1 MKLLFHLLFLLS
13 FLSCAAQEKTNREI
27 VFHSVN
33 LLPMDQEKVVPNQV
47 VVVQNGKIK
56 AIGTASQVKYGKD
69 ALVIDGK
76 GKYLM
81 PGLAEMHA
89 HVPPVDDLEPMKDV
103 LLLFA
108 VNGVTTIRGMLGH
121 PRHLELRGKLQSGEI
136 TGPRFI
142 TSGPSFSG
150 GSVKDVATAAKMVQD
165 QKKAGYDFLK
175 IHPGLTLSNFY
186 AMVASA
192 KNEKIPFAGHVPFS
206 VGIWRAIEAGYA
218 TIDHMDRMVESLV
231 PGIENT
237 NEQQNGL
244 FGIYLADKADTTRI
258 EKLMRALQAGKI
270 WIVPTQA
277 LAERW
282 MTPNRSADAFA
293 AEP

>member
-1 MKLLFHLLFLLS
+1 MRPFLLLS
-13 FLSCAAQEKTNREI
+13 LVVAFTNSCAQDRIDSRKQEI
-27 VFHSVN
+27 VFRSINVV
-33 LLPMDQEKVVPNQV
+33 PMDKELINNDQDVIIKNGRIRAIG
-47 VVVQNGKIK
+47 NTGKIQYDK
-56 AIGTASQVKYGKD
+56 N
-69 ALVIDGK
+69 ALVIDAK
-76 GKYLM
+76 GKYLI

-206 VGIWRAIEAGYA
+206 VGIWRAI
-218 TIDHMDRMVESLV
+218 
-231 PGIENT
+231 
-237 NEQQNGL
+237 
-244 FGIYLADKADTTRI
+244 
-258 EKLMRALQAGKI
+258 
-270 WIVPTQA
+270 
-277 LAERW
+277 
-282 MTPNRSADAFA
+282 
-293 AEP
+293 